1 MLASKVMD
9 RYLAVM
15 AGAAIGGLARYAISS
30 WVNTRYTGA
39 FPMGTFLVNLS
50 GSLLIGVLMAILTAR
65 FPQHAAL
72 RLFLIVG
79 VLGGYTTFSSFALE
93 NFATIRSGE
102 VAVAVLNSIGSV
114 VLGTLAVWLGNILG
128 TAKQ

>member
-1 MLASKVMD
+1 MT
-9 RYLAVM
+9 

-50 GSLLIGVLMAILTAR
+50 GSLLIGVLMTILTAR
-65 FPQHAAL
+65 FPQHATL

-79 VLGGYTTFSSFALE
+79 VLGGYTTFSSFAFE

-102 VAVAVLNSIGSV
+102 VAVAVLNSVGSV

>member
-1 MLASKVMD
+1 MV
-9 RYLAVM
+9 
-15 AGAAIGGLARYAISS
+15 GAAAGGLARYAISS

-39 FPMGTFLVNLS
+39 FPMGTFLVNLT
-50 GSLLIGVLMAILTAR
+50 GSLLIGALMAILTAR
-65 FPQHAAL
+65 YPQHATL

-93 NFATIRSGE
+93 NFAAIRSGE
-102 VAVAVLNSIGSV
+102 VAVALLNSVASV
-114 VLGTLAVWLGNILG
+114 VLGTLAVWLGTVLG

>member
-1 MLASKVMD
+1 
-9 RYLAVM
+9 M

-30 WVNTRYTGA
+30 WVGTRYTGA

-65 FPQHAAL
+65 FPEHAAL

-79 VLGGYTTFSSFALE
+79 VLGGYTTFSSFAFE

-102 VAVAVLNSIGSV
+102 VAVAVLNSVGSV
-114 VLGTLAVWLGNILG
+114 VLGTLAVWLGTVLG